1 MRSSTSLPDL
11 LHFLV
16 TAKQATYA
24 MLGDEASVAP
34 LLPDCKQLEYRDGD
48 FFYRDIYTGM
58 LRFVGQEIVYCSN
71 RAIWS
76 MSYAGGLCADVEAPS
91 IGKVYAFLRQAL
103 LHTPH
108 ELPLRGPRLMTHET
122 MHYTCQNTGSIERFH
137 GAETITVGTQCL
149 HQLHFAG
156 GMLA

>member
-1 MRSSTSLPDL
+1 MQSATSLPAL
-11 LHFLV
+11 QRFLV
-16 TAKQATYA
+16 AAKQATYA
-24 MLGDEASVAP
+24 MLGDDASVES
-34 LLPDCKQLEYRDGD
+34 LLPDCRQLEYRDGD
-48 FFYRDIYTGM
+48 YFYRDIYAGM
-58 LRFVGQEIVYCSN
+58 LQFVGQEIVYCSG

-76 MSYAGGLCADVEAPS
+76 MSYAGGLCADVDTPS
-91 IGKVYAFLRQAL
+91 AGQVYAFLRQAL

-108 ELPLRGPRLMTHET
+108 ALPLRGPQLMTHEA

-137 GAETITVGTQCL
+137 GAETITIGTQCL